1 MTKILSIDVGGTK
14 ISYCLINKQGK
25 ILSEIYK
32 SSTPKTIEKMI
43 LTFKSIINDFEKKV
57 DIIAFATAGAV
68 NLQNTKVE
76 SSTPNLPKG
85 YNEIDFSTLSNK
97 PVYVDNDANAAAWAE
112 YKLGAAKGHKNTI
125 IATLGTGIG
134 GGIIVNGS
142 ILRGKSGRAAE
153 VGSIK
158 LFPDKRRKCNCGNYD
173 CWEIYASGS
182 GLKFTANESA
192 KTFKVFQN
200 SLLKDKEPEQ
210 ITTHDIIKGVK
221 QDDAFCIKVFNLW
234 QEHLLSGLISLTN
247 IFDPESI
254 VISGGM
260 GEFIQFEK
268 LESQINSSIVVSEI
282 KLLCAQTKNNAGMIG
297 AALLACEKYS

>member
-1 MTKILSIDVGGTK
+1 
-14 ISYCLINKQGK
+14 
-25 ILSEIYK
+25 
-32 SSTPKTIEKMI
+32 
-43 LTFKSIINDFEKKV
+43 V

-125 IATLGTGIG
+125 IVTLGTGIG

-173 CWEIYASGS
+173 CWEAYASGS
-182 GLKFTANESA
+182 GLKTTAYESA

-221 QDDAFCIKVFNLW
+221 QEDAFCIRVFNLW
-234 QEHLLSGLISLTN
+234 QEHLLSGLISLAN

-297 AALLACEKYS
+297 AALLACEKYN